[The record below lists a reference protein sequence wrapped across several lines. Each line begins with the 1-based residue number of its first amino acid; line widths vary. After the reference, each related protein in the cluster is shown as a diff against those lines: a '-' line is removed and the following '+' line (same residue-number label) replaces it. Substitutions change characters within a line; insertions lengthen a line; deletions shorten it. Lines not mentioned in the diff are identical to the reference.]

1 VDGKVDLGELFF
13 SARGRTP
20 RGPFRIAGAVLVL
33 LAVFYESAVTAPVH
47 WLTGVVF
54 YPALLF
60 CAVCVLSKRLHDRGR
75 SGWWAAPL
83 LLAVL
88 MVWPRPHS
96 AFDGLAVLMLGWGV
110 VELGLMPGELGRN
123 RFGANP
129 RAPAAQPSSV

>member
-1 VDGKVDLGELFF
+1 MNGKVDLGELFF

-20 RGPFRIAGAVLVL
+20 RGPFLIAAAVLGLVT
-33 LAVFYESAVTAPVH
+33 VFYESAVTAPVH
-47 WLTGVVF
+47 WLTGMLF

-88 MVWPRPHS
+88 MVWPHPHS
-96 AFDGLAVLMLGWGV
+96 AFDVVAVLMIGWGA
-110 VELGLMPGELGRN
+110 VELGLMPGEQGRN
-123 RFGANP
+123 RFGSNP
-129 RAPAAQPSSV
+129 RAVTGRPLEA